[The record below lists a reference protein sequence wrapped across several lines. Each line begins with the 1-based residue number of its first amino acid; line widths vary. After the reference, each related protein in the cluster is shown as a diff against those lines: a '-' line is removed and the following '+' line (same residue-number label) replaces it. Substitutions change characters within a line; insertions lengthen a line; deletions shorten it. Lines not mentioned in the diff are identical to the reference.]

1 MFSSSHIKALLIL
14 LKIYIII
21 IIVNKK
27 EKDMIYMKLL
37 IIFIVLNVLNVIIQ
51 TVKSIC
57 TIKCGKVSAALI
69 NAVAFGLYT
78 IVLVYMNCDLN
89 LFTKAGIVALCN
101 LIGVY
106 VVKLIE
112 EKMRKDKLWKVE
124 LTVNKECTHNLAD
137 ELDNFDIPHNWL
149 ISSDDKYAIFNI
161 YCATQKESAFVKA
174 IAERFNAKYFVT
186 ESKNL

>member
-1 MFSSSHIKALLIL
+1 
-14 LKIYIII
+14 
-21 IIVNKK
+21 
-27 EKDMIYMKLL
+27 MKLL
-37 IIFIVLNVLNVIIQ
+37 AIFVILNVLNVIIQ

-57 TIKCGKVSAALI
+57 TIKCGKISAALI
-69 NAVAFGLYT
+69 NALAFGLYT
-78 IVLVYMNCDLN
+78 IVLVYMNCELE

-124 LTVNKECTHNLAD
+124 LTVNEKCTNSLAN
-137 ELDNFDIPHNWL
+137 ELENFDIPHNWI
-149 ISSDDKYAIFNI
+149 ISSDEKYTIFNI